1 MSSQHIPSPADPDA
15 RVLYLTREG
24 CHLCEEA
31 LPVVRAEA
39 DRAGTAVEVRDI
51 DEDERL
57 RTDWDHDVPVI
68 IVDGKVHARYR
79 VESEQLRRAAPSPLV
94 ASPHRPRLNGPERL
108 RPRRGPTGRTCESPH
123 RRVGALQVRRRSLL
137 VAAR

>member
-1 MSSQHIPSPADPDA
+1 MNAPRIPSTRDADA

-39 DRAGTAVEVRDI
+39 DRVGSTVEVRDI

-57 RTDWDHDVPVI
+57 RADWDYDVPVI
-68 IVDGKVHARYR
+68 IVDGAVHAKYR
-79 VESEQLRRAAPSPLV
+79 VDAQQLRTALAR
-94 ASPHRPRLNGPERL
+94 RPWWRRL
-108 RPRRGPTGRTCESPH
+108 TGR
-123 RRVGALQVRRRSLL
+123 A
-137 VAAR
+137 

>member
-1 MSSQHIPSPADPDA
+1 MAASSIPTPRDPNA

-51 DEDERL
+51 DDDEAL
-57 RTDWDHDVPVI
+57 RAQFDHDVPVI
-68 IVDGKVHARYR
+68 IVDGAIHAKYR
-79 VESEQLRRAAPSPLV
+79 VHGPALREALSRRSWW
-94 ASPHRPRLNGPERL
+94 RRL
-108 RPRRGPTGRTCESPH
+108 RGT
-123 RRVGALQVRRRSLL
+123 A
-137 VAAR
+137 